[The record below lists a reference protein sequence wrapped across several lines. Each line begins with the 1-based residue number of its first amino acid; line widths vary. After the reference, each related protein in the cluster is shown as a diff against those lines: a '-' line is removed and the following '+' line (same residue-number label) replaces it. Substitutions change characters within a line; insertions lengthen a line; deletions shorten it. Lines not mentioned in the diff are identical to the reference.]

1 MNATLLENTDRSTCY
16 SRREVE
22 LAASVE
28 KLLSEVAQ
36 LRREVT
42 ELRQQVGYWK
52 SLHDRAVRK
61 NEKLQQRV
69 DELVAENRQLKDRL
83 FGSKSEKGK
92 RKDRS
97 NQLADPEQLSG
108 KPKRQRGHQ
117 PDQAGPGRRDYSH
130 LPVVEQFV
138 ELSTEEQICPK
149 CGRPREEMTETEDSE
164 VVEIDVRAYRRRI
177 RRKRYR
183 CTCDCTDVPY
193 TITAPPVPKLIS
205 KGRYGISVWVHVL
218 LSKFGSHRATNNLI
232 DELKQ
237 YDLDLPPG
245 TVTGGLKRLVP
256 LLEPIYEALLE
267 RNARS
272 AYRQADETRWPV
284 FVEQEGKKGY
294 RWWLWAFLGEDT
306 IVFRIASTRS
316 HKIPEEHY
324 PQDVRAFL
332 VVDRYSAY
340 KAMVQVKLGVVI
352 LVFCWAHV
360 RRDFVAVGKGWP
372 ELADWALLWLRRIRE
387 TYFLNRQRLNH
398 NPNSSEFQEHDAA
411 LQESIARMHQQAVDE
426 LADKK
431 LREPCRKALKSL
443 QAHWSGLTVF
453 VDDPNIPMDNNAS
466 ERTVR
471 GPVMGRKNYYGSGS
485 LWSVS
490 LSASMF
496 SILATLKHWNVNPR
510 RWFSW
515 YLESCAAAGG
525 KLPSDIESFLP
536 WNLSDE
542 RRSQLANRI
551 SPVEP
556 IDSS

>member
-1 MNATLLENTDRSTCY
+1 MNATLIDFPLPTASAN
-16 SRREVE
+16 REAE
-22 LAASVE
+22 LTALMVALRE
-28 KLLSEVAQ
+28 EVQQ
-36 LRREVT
+36 LRHEVT

-52 SLHDRAVRK
+52 SMHDRAVRR

-69 DELVAENRQLKDRL
+69 DELEGENRQLKDRL
-83 FGSKSEKGK
+83 FGSKSEKGS

-97 NQLADPEQLSG
+97 NQLEDSEQSSG
-108 KPKRQRGHQ
+108 KAKRRRGHQ

-130 LPVVEQFV
+130 LPVVEQSV
-138 ELSTEEQICPK
+138 ELSAEEQICPK
-149 CGRPREEMTETEDSE
+149 CGKPREEMTETEDSE

-183 CTCDCTDVPY
+183 CTCDCAGVAC
-193 TITAPPVPKLIS
+193 TITAPAVPKLIC

-218 LSKFGSHRATNNLI
+218 LSKFASHRATGNLI

-245 TVTGGLKRLVP
+245 TVTGGLKRLGP

-272 AYRQADETRWPV
+272 TYRQADETRWPV
-284 FVEQEGKKGY
+284 FVEWEGKNGY

-306 IVFRIASTRS
+306 VVFRIAPTRS
-316 HKIPEEHY
+316 HDVPEEHY

-332 VVDRYSAY
+332 MVDRYSAY

-360 RRDFVAVGKGWP
+360 RRDFVEVGKGWP
-372 ELADWALLWLRRIRE
+372 ELADWALSWLRWIRE
-387 TYFLNRQRLNH
+387 IYCLNRQRLKH
-398 NPNSSEFQEHDAA
+398 DPNSSEFQEHDAA
-411 LQESIARMHQQAVDE
+411 LREVVAAMHQQAVDE

-431 LREPCRKALKSL
+431 LREPCRKALESL
-443 QAHWSGLTVF
+443 QTHWPGLTVF
-453 VDDPNIPMDNNAS
+453 VDDPKIPMDNNAS

-471 GPVMGRKNYYGSGS
+471 GPAMGRKNYYGSGS

-490 LSASMF
+490 LAAAMF

-510 RWFSW
+510 RWLTW
-515 YLESCAAAGG
+515 YLESCAAAGS
-525 KLPSDIESFLP
+525 KPPADIESFLP
-536 WNLSDE
+536 WNLTAE
-542 RRSQLANRI
+542 RRQELANRV

>member
-1 MNATLLENTDRSTCY
+1 MNVTLIDPPLPTTLVNQEAELTALEVALRE
-16 SRREVE
+16 EVE
-22 LAASVE
+22 
-28 KLLSEVAQ
+28 Q
-36 LRREVT
+36 LRHEVT
-42 ELRQQVGYWK
+42 ELRQQAGYWK
-52 SLHDRAVRK
+52 SMHDQAVRR

-69 DELVAENRQLKDRL
+69 DELEAENRQLKDRL
-83 FGSKSEKGK
+83 FGSKSEKGS

-97 NQLADPEQLSG
+97 NQLADPEQSSG
-108 KPKRQRGHQ
+108 KPKRRRGHQ

-138 ELSTEEQICPK
+138 ELSAEEQICPK
-149 CGRPREEMTETEDSE
+149 CGKPREAMSGTEDSE

-183 CTCDCTDVPY
+183 CTCDCGGVPC
-193 TITAPPVPKLIS
+193 TITAPAVPKLFC

-218 LSKFGSHRATNNLI
+218 LNKFASHRATGNLI

-237 YDLDLPPG
+237 YNLDLPPG

-256 LLEPIYEALLE
+256 LLEPIYEALLG
-267 RNARS
+267 RNALS
-272 AYRQADETRWPV
+272 TYRQADETRWFV
-284 FVEQEGKKGY
+284 FVEQEGKKGH

-306 IVFRIASTRS
+306 VVFRIAPTRS
-316 HKIPEEHY
+316 HEVPEEHY

-332 VVDRYSAY
+332 MVDRYSAY

-360 RRDFVAVGKGWP
+360 RRDFVEVGKGWP
-372 ELADWALLWLRRIRE
+372 ELSDWALSWLRRIRE
-387 TYFLNRQRLNH
+387 IYHLNRQRLKH
-398 NPNSSEFQEHDAA
+398 DPNSSEFQEHDAA
-411 LQESIARMHQQAVDE
+411 LRESIARMHQQAVNE

-431 LREPCRKALKSL
+431 LREPCRKALESL
-443 QAHWSGLTVF
+443 QTHWSGLTVF
-453 VDDPNIPMDNNAS
+453 VDDPKIPMDNNAS

-471 GPVMGRKNYYGSGS
+471 GPAMGRKNYYGSAS

-490 LSASMF
+490 LSAAMF

-510 RWFSW
+510 RWLTW
-515 YLESCAAAGG
+515 YLESCAAAGRR
-525 KLPSDIESFLP
+525 PPADIELFLP
-536 WNLSDE
+536 WNFSDE
-542 RRSQLANRI
+542 RRCQLANQV
-551 SPVEP
+551 SPVKP

>member
-1 MNATLLENTDRSTCY
+1 MEATLAEQPQSGSRSDRETELSALVADL
-16 SRREVE
+16 RNE
-22 LAASVE
+22 LAM
-28 KLLSEVAQ
+28 LRDEVAS
-36 LRREVT
+36 
-42 ELRQQVGYWK
+42 LRQQVGYWK
-52 SLHDRAVRK
+52 SMHDRAVRR

-69 DELVAENRQLKDRL
+69 DELEAENRQLKDRL
-83 FGSKSEKGK
+83 FGSKSEKAS

-97 NQLADPEQLSG
+97 NQLEDPEQSSG

-117 PDQAGPGRRDYSH
+117 PNQPGASRRDYSH
-130 LPVVEQFV
+130 LPVVEETV
-138 ELSTEEQICPK
+138 PLPAEACVCPK
-149 CGRPREEMTETEDSE
+149 CGKPREEMTETEDSE
-164 VVEIDVRAYRRRI
+164 IVEIDVRAYRRRI

-183 CTCDCTDVPY
+183 CTCDCAGAAC
-193 TITAPPVPKLIS
+193 TITAPAVPKLIS

-218 LSKFGSHRATNNLI
+218 LSKFGSHRATGNLI

-267 RNARS
+267 RNAQS
-272 AYRQADETRWPV
+272 TYRQADETRWPV
-284 FVEQEGKKGY
+284 FVEQEGKNGY

-306 IVFRIASTRS
+306 VVFRIAPTRS
-316 HKIPEEHY
+316 HDVAEEHY

-332 VVDRYSAY
+332 MVDRYSAY

-360 RRDFVAVGKGWP
+360 RRDFVEVGKGWP
-372 ELADWALLWLRRIRE
+372 KLADWALSWLRRIRQI
-387 TYFLNRQRLNH
+387 YRLNRQRLQH
-398 NPNSSEFQEHDAA
+398 DPHSSEFQEHDAA
-411 LQESIARMHQQAVDE
+411 LREAVAAMHQQAVDE
-426 LADKK
+426 LADKN
-431 LREPCRKALKSL
+431 LREPCRKALQSL
-443 QAHWSGLTVF
+443 LVHWSGLTVF
-453 VDDPNIPMDNNAS
+453 VDDPKIPMDNNAS

-471 GPVMGRKNYYGSGS
+471 GPAMGRKNYYGSGS

-490 LSASMF
+490 LAAAMF

-510 RWFSW
+510 RWLTW
-515 YLESCAAAGG
+515 YLESCAAAGS
-525 KLPSDIESFLP
+525 KPPADIESFLP

-542 RRSQLANRI
+542 RRSQLANRL